1 MIKIKYTD
9 YEPTCTEGRRVDLS
23 PPLSKA
29 IDVGK
34 VLGRCR
40 PWRRRRKQLLSFGP
54 LSDGQELRRLDSNF
68 GK

>member
-1 MIKIKYTD
+1 MNLLAPRDDASIY
-9 YEPTCTEGRRVDLS
+9 L

-29 IDVGK
+29 IDVRK
-34 VLGRCR
+34 VLGRRR